1 MGVGGAR
8 VRAPERGAHA
18 HVGAGQ
24 GGGGMGHVLQAAGQ
38 GEVRRPVWS
47 LPALVYPPMSRS
59 KTDAQNL

>member
-1 MGVGGAR
+1 M
-8 VRAPERGAHA
+8 RAPGCGAHA

-38 GEVRRPVWS
+38 GEGRRPVWS
-47 LPALVYPPMSRS
+47 FLRWSTPPPPMSRS